1 MVDAIP
7 SVVAVVELL
16 PISGNVV
23 CIVVVVGAVAAVDSV
38 GVVEFVVEVVG
49 TFVVLFVAVD

>member
-1 MVDAIP
+1 MDAIP

-23 CIVVVVGAVAAVDSV
+23 CIVVVVGAVVAVDSV

>member
-1 MVDAIP
+1 MDAIP

-16 PISGNVV
+16 PISGDVV
-23 CIVVVVGAVAAVDSV
+23 CIVVGGGAVVAVDSV